1 MSHYALVLEIKKM
14 LRNMDGWL
22 DKAVAYAATKKF
34 DANTLLDARLAPDM
48 LPLRFQIQAACDHG
62 KFSAARTGGKEAP
75 KHADDQK
82 TIEEYKTRIA
92 SVVEFLDTFSE
103 KDFEGIADRTFAS
116 PRWEGKSMTAP
127 NYLVE
132 NAIPNFFFHISMV
145 YALLRHNGVD
155 VGKRDFLGQQTFK
168 A

>member
-22 DKAVAYAATKKF
+22 DKAVAFAAAKKF
-34 DANTLLDARLAPDM
+34 DANTLLQARLAPDM
-48 LPLRFQIQAACDHG
+48 LPLGFQIQATCDHG
-62 KFSAARTGGKEAP
+62 KFAAARTGGKEAP

-82 TIEEYKTRIA
+82 TIEEYRVRIS
-92 SVVEFLDTFSE
+92 SVIEFLDTFNE
-103 KDFEGIADRTFAS
+103 KDFDGVADRTYAS

-127 NYLVE
+127 NYLIE

-145 YALLRHNGVD
+145 YALLRHNGVE
-155 VGKRDFLGQQTFK
+155 VGKKDFLGQQTFK